1 MAEWLAMYS
10 LQMEQHSGNK
20 KKPKKASTSSAALKD
35 VQEAL
40 MGKKT
45 PDAIAMKDA
54 ALERSIQADVDD
66 QLFRVFN
73 IFRNAKILQ

>member
-1 MAEWLAMYS
+1 
-10 LQMEQHSGNK
+10 
-20 KKPKKASTSSAALKD
+20 LKD

-73 IFRNAKILQ
+73 IFRNAKILK